1 MMTDQDSTNEV
12 EDIRRATLNLLA
24 DLEEERTALALSMAK
39 NEALLES
46 LGDGI
51 LATDKNG
58 VIISVNQAAEKLLN
72 GSQKDFLGK
81 KLSDVLHIYD
91 DKGVLIP
98 QEKHPFQKAFVSGK
112 KVVETFIYERKDG
125 TKFPAAI
132 TMTPVIF
139 NGKTVGVIE
148 VFRDVTKELEL
159 DKAKDEFISLA
170 SHQLKSPITGILWNL
185 ELLLEKKSGLKNDQV
200 GVLELIQ
207 NSVKGMLNLV
217 AGFLDAT
224 KIEAA
229 GFVVERGK
237 VDLAQICDSVIGE
250 LAGQISDKKIDII
263 KDYGKD
269 FPLLD
274 IGIKTGRVIFQN
286 LISNA
291 VKYTQEKGTVEVK
304 IEKSKEGAK
313 ISVKDNGYGIPESA
327 KKQIFTKLY
336 RADNVRV
343 KEPLGTGLGLYLVKK
358 LVDNLG
364 GKVWFESKLGVG
376 STFYVSLK

>member
-1 MMTDQDSTNEV
+1 M
-12 EDIRRATLNLLA
+12 
-24 DLEEERTALALSMAK
+24 
-39 NEALLES
+39 
-46 LGDGI
+46 
-51 LATDKNG
+51 
-58 VIISVNQAAEKLLN
+58 
-72 GSQKDFLGK
+72 
-81 KLSDVLHIYD
+81 
-91 DKGVLIP
+91 
-98 QEKHPFQKAFVSGK
+98 
-112 KVVETFIYERKDG
+112 
-125 TKFPAAI
+125 
-132 TMTPVIF
+132 
-139 NGKTVGVIE
+139 
-148 VFRDVTKELEL
+148 
-159 DKAKDEFISLA
+159 
-170 SHQLKSPITGILWNL
+170 
-185 ELLLEKKSGLKNDQV
+185 SGLKNDQV

-269 FPLLD
+269 IPLLD

-313 ISVKDNGYGIPESA
+313 ISVKDNGYGIPE
-327 KKQIFTKLY
+327 IFGEK
-336 RADNVRV
+336 
-343 KEPLGTGLGLYLVKK
+343 TG
-358 LVDNLG
+358 
-364 GKVWFESKLGVG
+364 
-376 STFYVSLK
+376 

>member
-51 LATDKNG
+51 LATDKDG
-58 VIISVNQAAEKLLN
+58 EIISVNQAAEKLLN

-159 DKAKDEFISLA
+159 GKAKDEFISLA

-250 LAGQISDKKIDII
+250 LSGQISDKKIDII

-313 ISVKDNGYGIPESA
+313 ISVKDNGYGIPENA

-364 GKVWFESKLGVG
+364 GKVWFESKEGVG
-376 STFYVSLK
+376 TTFYVSLK

>member
-1 MMTDQDSTNEV
+1 
-12 EDIRRATLNLLA
+12 
-24 DLEEERTALALSMAK
+24 
-39 NEALLES
+39 
-46 LGDGI
+46 
-51 LATDKNG
+51 
-58 VIISVNQAAEKLLN
+58 
-72 GSQKDFLGK
+72 
-81 KLSDVLHIYD
+81 
-91 DKGVLIP
+91 
-98 QEKHPFQKAFVSGK
+98 
-112 KVVETFIYERKDG
+112 
-125 TKFPAAI
+125 
-132 TMTPVIF
+132 
-139 NGKTVGVIE
+139 
-148 VFRDVTKELEL
+148 
-159 DKAKDEFISLA
+159 
-170 SHQLKSPITGILWNL
+170 
-185 ELLLEKKSGLKNDQV
+185 V

-269 FPLLD
+269 IPLLD

>member
-269 FPLLD
+269 IPLLD